1 MIEEYIKESQK
12 AIEKLIAE
20 AQTDVAQKTKE
31 LIEARTKLDA
41 YYTARDQWAENR

>member
-1 MIEEYIKESQK
+1 MIKEYI
-12 AIEKLIAE
+12 EKQNEALERLIAE